1 MRNRGGRDGRNAE
14 GEKKRTRG
22 KNGSQGSNSYPKPLD
37 LPLVWST
44 IICASVTAP
53 NCLKYSRNSPAFCFL
68 LLEKKRERFELF
80 FPLSSDVG
88 RDGKKMGEKK
98 KKTRLPVPVAEAKP
112 PTNTFFALFCAA
124 SDIDAPPSPHSPL
137 ARGSLGTD
145 SLASTLAPST
155 SCGEAAAA
163 ASASSSS
170 KKVTKPKPRELRV
183 MRSRMTVCCVVFWM
197 RVLRGR

>member
-22 KNGSQGSNSYPKPLD
+22 KNGSNSYPKPLD

-68 LLEKKRERFELF
+68 LLEKKREREVRAF
-80 FPLSSDVG
+80 FPPIERRRPRRKKNG
-88 RDGKKMGEKK
+88 GKKKENSLTSARRRGQTSDKHLLRPVLRRQRYRRAALSPFPPRSGLAGH
-98 KKTRLPVPVAEAKP
+98 RLFGVDPRSVDLVR
-112 PTNTFFALFCAA
+112 
-124 SDIDAPPSPHSPL
+124 
-137 ARGSLGTD
+137 RGG
-145 SLASTLAPST
+145 P
-155 SCGEAAAA
+155 A